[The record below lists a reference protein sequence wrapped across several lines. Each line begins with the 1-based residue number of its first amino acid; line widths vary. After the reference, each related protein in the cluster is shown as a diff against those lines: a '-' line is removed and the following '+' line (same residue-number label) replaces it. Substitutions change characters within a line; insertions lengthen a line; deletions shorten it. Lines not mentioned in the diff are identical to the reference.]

1 MTESLR
7 PDPRSL
13 DFILSGL
20 PMCTLYFTLLFSQFT
35 CPSACLQWTI
45 HANIFKTT
53 SQPFTLPSCFLIPS
67 LRRVPNRSPLHSLT
81 AHALSSHS
89 PAAFSNSS
97 NAPLLPSSPALY
109 SHETMQASFNPSLS
123 STSTPFSYP
132 TESTAESLTLQLH
145 THLPDSLDTLLS
157 HASPHHATS
166 LYALAESLAT
176 TSALT
181 VAAASDS
188 LTAVVTTPER
198 AGAGWL
204 APLVNTLEKT
214 LYYIQNQLELL
225 HVPYSYGFSI
235 ILLTLVVKIATYPLT
250 KQQVSLHL

>member
-1 MTESLR
+1 
-7 PDPRSL
+7 
-13 DFILSGL
+13 
-20 PMCTLYFTLLFSQFT
+20 
-35 CPSACLQWTI
+35 
-45 HANIFKTT
+45 
-53 SQPFTLPSCFLIPS
+53 
-67 LRRVPNRSPLHSLT
+67 
-81 AHALSSHS
+81 
-89 PAAFSNSS
+89 
-97 NAPLLPSSPALY
+97 
-109 SHETMQASFNPSLS
+109 MQASFNPSLS

-145 THLPDSLDTLLS
+145 PHLPDSLDTLLS
-157 HASPHHATS
+157 HASPHHTTHTATS
-166 LYALAESLAT
+166 LYALAESLAA

-181 VAAASDS
+181 VASASDS

-250 KQQVSLHL
+250 KQQVSLVHL